1 MTKARDL
8 SKLLGTNTNGII
20 DNAKI
25 TLDASEI
32 PNLSASKITSGTF
45 ADARL
50 SQSSVTQHAQSVD
63 LQPIKSDISAL
74 ALREATN
81 ESSAAFN
88 LPNQFI
94 DTFTNANNLG
104 TQTNGALGS
113 GFWATDFTAFTS
125 SAGNATPITDG
136 SYTVLKW
143 ISTSGTNNI
152 ILAADMVVD
161 YLVVGGGGGAGG
173 SEGNYTAGGGGGA
186 GAYRYATSQT
196 LAAGTHSITVG
207 AGGTGGPNYD
217 IDGTNGGNSILG
229 SIIANGGGY
238 GGSYSSSPGD
248 SANGSG
254 GGGGVSEGS
263 ERRDGGLSGAY
274 GNNGGAGST
283 YGGWGSK
290 AAGGG
295 GGSGGAG
302 GNHSGS
308 TGGAGGAGTANSIT
322 GSSQTYASG
331 GGGAGHGTGGAGGTN
346 AANGASGEANGINA
360 TANFGGGGGGSAV
373 NTGGA
378 RAGGNGGSG
387 IVVVRY
393 LTANAT
399 GTNAT
404 GEVIQSA
411 NTVSSAKTK
420 VGGTF
425 LYKDLH
431 GTNTIGTDLK
441 IYFSCNGGSN
451 WTEASSYSAITPV
464 YSTGIKQVRLGE
476 TTCTSGTDVRYKAV
490 YANQSAGSKV
500 AQLHGI
506 GINY

>member
-8 SKLLGTNTNGII
+8 ANII
-20 DNAKI
+20 SGGFTEAD
-25 TLDASEI
+25 I

-94 DTFTNANNLG
+94 DTLTNATNLG

-113 GFWATDFTAFTS
+113 GYWATDFTALTS
-125 SAGNATPITDG
+125 HAGNATPITDG

-152 ILAADMVVD
+152 ILAANMVVD

-173 SEGNYTAGGGGGA
+173 SAGDYTAGGGGGA
-186 GAYRYATSQT
+186 GAFRYATSQT

-207 AGGTGGPNYD
+207 AGGTGGANYSTA
-217 IDGTNGGNSILG
+217 GANGSDSVLG
-229 SIIANGGGY
+229 SITSNGGG
-238 GGSYSSSPGD
+238 GGGTYSAAPGD
-248 SANGSG
+248 SVNGSG
-254 GGGGVSEGS
+254 GGGGLSGS
-263 ERRDGGLSGAY
+263 SGNRDGGTSGAY
-274 GNNGGAGST
+274 GNDGGDGTA

-290 AAGGG
+290 SAAGGG
-295 GGSGGAG
+295 GSAGAG
-302 GNHSGS
+302 TDGSSGA
-308 TGGAGGAGTANSIT
+308 GGAGGAGTANSIT

-331 GGGAGHGTGGAGGTN
+331 GGGAGHSSGGAGGTN
-346 AANGASGEANGINA
+346 AANGASGEGNGNNA

-387 IVVVRY
+387 IVIVRY
-393 LTANAT
+393 LTANAS

-490 YANQSAGSKV
+490 YANQAAGSKV

>member
-8 SKLLGTNTNGII
+8 ANII
-20 DNAKI
+20 SGGFTEAD
-25 TLDASEI
+25 I

-94 DTFTNANNLG
+94 DTLTNATNLG

-113 GFWATDFTAFTS
+113 GYWATDFTALTS
-125 SAGNATPITDG
+125 HAGNATPITDG

-152 ILAADMVVD
+152 ILAANMVVD

-173 SEGNYTAGGGGGA
+173 SAGDYTAGGGGGA
-186 GAYRYATSQT
+186 GAFRYATSQT

-207 AGGTGGPNYD
+207 AGGTGGPNYGTA
-217 IDGTNGGNSILG
+217 GTNGGDSILG
-229 SIIANGGGY
+229 SITSNGGGY
-238 GGSYSSSPGD
+238 GGSYSVDPGD
-248 SANGSG
+248 SVNGSG
-254 GGGGVSEGS
+254 GGGAVSGGTS
-263 ERRDGGLSGAY
+263 RRDGGTGGAY
-274 GNNGGAGST
+274 GNNGGAGAT

-290 AAGGG
+290 ASGGG
-295 GGSGGAG
+295 GGSAGAG

-346 AANGASGEANGINA
+346 AANGASGEANGNNA

-387 IVVVRY
+387 IVIVRY
-393 LTANAT
+393 LTANAS

-490 YANQSAGSKV
+490 YANQAAGSKV